1 MALLVKKLHLYKSM
15 YHVAMFHTNAIYG
28 HRCYHEIIFFE
39 ENFLNLVI
47 SCNEKKIKFVG
58 LKLTQLEILQNPEM
72 QKIILIY

>member
-1 MALLVKKLHLYKSM
+1 MLKVNFCIKYFQLPLQNR
-15 YHVAMFHTNAIYG
+15 VAKFHTNALYG

-72 QKIILIY
+72 QII